1 MTSLKDLFNL
11 EGRTALVT
19 GACGNLGTV
28 ICETISEQGGSLI
41 ILDISGTE
49 KFASK
54 LENKY
59 KNNVTPI
66 DIDFS
71 KLDQANKILKKKLK
85 KIDSLNILINNAAF
99 VGTSNLKGWSTNFLN
114 QNLDSWKSA
123 FDVNLTA
130 PFLITQICTPLLQK
144 SEGSSIIN
152 VGSIYAHYG
161 PDWKLYEGTKMG
173 NPAAY
178 ASSKAGLVQF
188 TKWLSTSLAPH
199 IRANSISPG
208 GIYRNQDKKFIKK
221 YQNKVPLQRMA
232 KENDFKGIIAF
243 LACDASSYITG
254 QDIKIDGGYSAW

>member
-1 MTSLKDLFNL
+1 MTSLNNLFNL

-19 GACGNLGTV
+19 GACGNLGAT

-54 LENKY
+54 LEKKY
-59 KNNVTPI
+59 KNTVTPL

-71 KLDQANKILKKKLK
+71 ILDQANKTLQTHLKKF
-85 KIDSLNILINNAAF
+85 DSLNILINNAAF
-99 VGTSNLKGWSTNFLN
+99 VGSSNLEGWSTDFVN
-114 QNLDSWKSA
+114 QNINSWKSA

-130 PFLITQICTPLLQK
+130 PFLITQICSPLLQK
-144 SEGSSIIN
+144 SKGSSIIN
-152 VGSIYAHYG
+152 IGSIYAHHG

-188 TKWLSTSLAPH
+188 TKWLSTTLAPQ

-208 GIYRNQDKKFIKK
+208 GIYRNQNKKFVNK
-221 YQNKVPLQRMA
+221 YQDKVPLQRMA

-243 LACDASSYITG
+243 LASDASSYVTG
-254 QDIKIDGGYSAW
+254 QDIKIDGGFSAW